1 MRVSATTVLYVLAA
15 WGSHNVSAFSVVSLS
30 PLQSSTTKNTVSLS
44 SSRQWSSLRMAAE
57 QQQDSSDSL
66 SLEEEVEQLVQAEL
80 ATSQKVSKMKSAQGV
95 QYAPWL
101 NVSPEDEQKMRAIM
115 REKAEAR
122 RKRQLENQTVRG
134 SLLKD
139 STNQELSGTGI
150 RVKVLDGNNVELTWA
165 TGKET
170 NTKGFLVK
178 RRPAKTEDFQTLA
191 SYETYGP
198 LASKGLD
205 GGVYRYLDENVDNGA
220 WVYRVTECE
229 NNGNENDLSQCLVD
243 IESQEEQQLQKVALA
258 GFAVLAVAALA
269 SGFLLDPVQ
278 Y

>member
-1 MRVSATTVLYVLAA
+1 MRVSATVLYVLAA

-30 PLQSSTTKNTVSLS
+30 PLQSSTTKNAVSLS
-44 SSRQWSSLRMAAE
+44 SASSSRSSLRMAE
-57 QQQDSSDSL
+57 QQQDSNDSL

>member
-1 MRVSATTVLYVLAA
+1 MRVSATVLYVLAA
-15 WGSHNVSAFSVVSLS
+15 WGSTACRVSAFSVVSS
-30 PLQSSTTKNTVSLS
+30 PLRDDQECGGFLS
-44 SSRQWSSLRMAAE
+44 SSSSPRWSLRMAE
-57 QQQDSSDSL
+57 KDSDL

-80 ATSQKVSKMKSAQGV
+80 GTAQKVSKMKSAQGV

-150 RVKVLDGNNVELTWA
+150 RVNVIDGNSVELTWA

-191 SYETYGP
+191 SLRNLRSPRQQGIGRRRLP
-198 LASKGLD
+198 LPGRKRRD
-205 GGVYRYLDENVDNGA
+205 GGLGVPRH
-220 WVYRVTECE
+220 RVR
-229 NNGNENDLSQCLVD
+229 
-243 IESQEEQQLQKVALA
+243 EQRQRKRSVA
-258 GFAVLAVAALA
+258 V
-269 SGFLLDPVQ
+269 SGRH
-278 Y
+278 

>member
-1 MRVSATTVLYVLAA
+1 MRVSATVLYVLATA
-15 WGSHNVSAFSVVSLS
+15 WGSHSVSAFSVVSLS
-30 PLQSSTTKNTVSLS
+30 PLQSSTTKNAISLS
-44 SSRQWSSLRMAAE
+44 SSRQWSSLRMAE
-57 QQQDSSDSL
+57 QQQDSNDSL